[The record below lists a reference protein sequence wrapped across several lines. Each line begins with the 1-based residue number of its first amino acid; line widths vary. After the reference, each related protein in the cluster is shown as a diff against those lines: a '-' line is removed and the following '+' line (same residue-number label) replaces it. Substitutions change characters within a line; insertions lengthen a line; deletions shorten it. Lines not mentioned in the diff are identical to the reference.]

1 MSTDRENELGLLWKA
16 IVDNTNG
23 DLFWIGE
30 ILLNE
35 LEKETGYKPHP
46 LDYFDRLGQKPN

>member
-1 MSTDRENELGLLWKA
+1 MQRGRELETLWA
-16 IVDNTNG
+16 VIVANTQG

-35 LEKETGYKPHP
+35 LAKETGYRGPSS
-46 LDYFDRLGQKPN
+46 R